1 MVTLFED
8 MTYSGIVGDYY
19 NILKIVVKGNL
30 TNNVSTTLLLK
41 LIFINNLENFQIHVL
56 RIYLQSYFGKI
67 NSTF

>member
-1 MVTLFED
+1 